1 MLLGLSFWLSN
12 KGKCRALIIKLPKS
26 LFLNIPICNTDN
38 ENLKNKLIN
47 YVNETIELNKRLINE
62 KKSDSINRI
71 KNDILD
77 IDSFIDK
84 IVYKIYNITEEERRI
99 IEGDN

>member
-1 MLLGLSFWLSN
+1 M
-12 KGKCRALIIKLPKS
+12 
-26 LFLNIPICNTDN
+26 
-38 ENLKNKLIN
+38 KNKLIN
-47 YVNETIELNKRLINE
+47 YVNEMIELNKKLINE

-84 IVYKIYNITEEERRI
+84 IVYEIYNITEE
-99 IEGDN
+99 